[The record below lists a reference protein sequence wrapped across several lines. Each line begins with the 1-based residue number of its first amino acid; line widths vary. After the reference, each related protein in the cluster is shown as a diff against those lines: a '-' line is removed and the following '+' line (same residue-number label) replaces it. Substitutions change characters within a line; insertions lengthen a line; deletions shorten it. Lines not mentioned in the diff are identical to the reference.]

1 MIKKVKVRQGVSYSL
16 IIAGK
21 IPGTWLVQTKDAGH
35 TCIALFVQYP
45 DEVKSVLQIF
55 LSTTTSIG

>member
-1 MIKKVKVRQGVSYSL
+1 MIKKVKVRQDVSYPL

-21 IPGTWLVQTKDAGH
+21 IPGAWLVQIKDAGH

-45 DEVKSVLQIF
+45 DEVKRALQVF
-55 LSTTTSIG
+55 LSTTTSTG